1 VDFVSKRYGQL
12 PSKVIQQGHSIDIWI
27 AQIGVGYENYLH
39 DKAHG
44 KVGTAPSQPT
54 VTKEQM
60 MEMWNRVKQDEN
72 KNKL

>member
-1 VDFVSKRYGQL
+1 MDFVSKRYGQL

-39 DKAHG
+39 DKAHN

-60 MEMWNRVKQDEN
+60 MEMWNRVKQNEN